1 MQLTT
6 PEYFYHDN
14 ELNHELINHLPH
26 YFLSGVSKNL
36 PAFLHAHTTFP
47 WIWRATLG
55 QHKIRG
61 QTIVTSFDGC
71 AVDLEIFWSKSKRC
85 SGDSPAIIIVPD
97 LASASSGEHYVRV
110 LLDTL
115 ARRDLGNVC
124 VVNTYRMTIL
134 PDDTTYLRACI
145 GGEEREGVGGGGGM

>member
-1 MQLTT
+1 M
-6 PEYFYHDN
+6 
-14 ELNHELINHLPH
+14 
-26 YFLSGVSKNL
+26 
-36 PAFLHAHTTFP
+36 
-47 WIWRATLG
+47 
-55 QHKIRG
+55 
-61 QTIVTSFDGC
+61 TSFDGC

-145 GGEEREGVGGGGGM
+145 GGEEREGGGGGVRGRIELRAGEQSEELELFSNCVC